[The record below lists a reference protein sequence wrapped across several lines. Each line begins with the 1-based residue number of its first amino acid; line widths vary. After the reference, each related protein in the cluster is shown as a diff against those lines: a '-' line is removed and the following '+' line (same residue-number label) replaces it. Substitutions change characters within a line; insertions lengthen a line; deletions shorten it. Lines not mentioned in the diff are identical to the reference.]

1 MNAQEAILKIK
12 ALFEDNVAPVEVE
25 AEVAPMVEETKVEMA
40 EYSLMD
46 GTKVEISAL
55 EIGGSVTLADGTT
68 APMGEHE
75 LMDGTQITLDENGI
89 IIAIESKV
97 EEVVPEAETEVE
109 ASKEEDKKMAEMAEQ
124 FEAKFAELVEAKE
137 AALRDAKVEAKK
149 TFVDLGFKERQLAA
163 TEMSARAQ
171 MKSAERPRG
180 SERKPTSFKDI
191 IEIAKSLTPSGKV
204 WESMTDQER
213 QNLIARA
220 QIQDSFNT
228 SGMDLSTILNP
239 AYQKAIQEA
248 INRNLSGK

>member
-55 EIGGSVTLADGTT
+55 EIGGSVTLADGSV

-97 EEVVPEAETEVE
+97 EEVLPEVDTEVE

-137 AALRDAKVEAKK
+137 AAELRVLELENKVKQGFAQVAEIIEALSNTPSADPIQKPNGFSE
-149 TFVDLGFKERQLAA
+149 FV
-163 TEMSARAQ
+163 SN
-171 MKSAERPRG
+171 
-180 SERKPTSFKDI
+180 KDI
-191 IEIAKSLTPSGKV
+191 KE
-204 WESMTDQER
+204 ER
-213 QNLIARA
+213 
-220 QIQDSFNT
+220 
-228 SGMDLSTILNP
+228 LSKYRQALLN
-239 AYQKAIQEA
+239 
-248 INRNLSGK
+248 N

>member
-55 EIGGSVTLADGTT
+55 EIGGSVTLADGSV

-97 EEVVPEAETEVE
+97 EEVLPEVDTEVE

-137 AALRDAKVEAKK
+137 AAEQKVLELENKVKEGFAQVADLIMALSNVP
-149 TFVDLGFKERQLAA
+149 TADPIQRPNGFSEFV
-163 TEMSARAQ
+163 SN
-171 MKSAERPRG
+171 
-180 SERKPTSFKDI
+180 KDI
-191 IEIAKSLTPSGKV
+191 KE
-204 WESMTDQER
+204 ER
-213 QNLIARA
+213 
-220 QIQDSFNT
+220 
-228 SGMDLSTILNP
+228 LSKYRQALLN
-239 AYQKAIQEA
+239 
-248 INRNLSGK
+248 N

>member
-75 LMDGTQITLDENGI
+75 LMDGTEITLDENGI

-97 EEVVPEAETEVE
+97 EEVLPEVDTEVE
-109 ASKEEDKKMAEMAEQ
+109 ASKEEDKKLAEMAEQ

-137 AALRDAKVEAKK
+137 AAEQKVLDLENKVKEGFAQVADLIMALSNVPTADPIQKPSGFSE
-149 TFVDLGFKERQLAA
+149 FV
-163 TEMSARAQ
+163 SN
-171 MKSAERPRG
+171 
-180 SERKPTSFKDI
+180 KDI
-191 IEIAKSLTPSGKV
+191 KE
-204 WESMTDQER
+204 ER
-213 QNLIARA
+213 
-220 QIQDSFNT
+220 
-228 SGMDLSTILNP
+228 LSKYRQALLN
-239 AYQKAIQEA
+239 
-248 INRNLSGK
+248 N

>member
-25 AEVAPMVEETKVEMA
+25 AEVAPMVEETKVEMS

-55 EIGGSVTLADGTT
+55 EIGGSVTLADGSV

-97 EEVVPEAETEVE
+97 EEVLPEVDTEVE

-124 FEAKFAELVEAKE
+124 FEAKFAELIEAKE
-137 AALRDAKVEAKK
+137 AAEQKVLDLENKVKEGFAQVADLIMALSNVPTADPIQKPNGFSE
-149 TFVDLGFKERQLAA
+149 FV
-163 TEMSARAQ
+163 SN
-171 MKSAERPRG
+171 
-180 SERKPTSFKDI
+180 KDI
-191 IEIAKSLTPSGKV
+191 KE
-204 WESMTDQER
+204 ER
-213 QNLIARA
+213 
-220 QIQDSFNT
+220 
-228 SGMDLSTILNP
+228 LSKYRQALLN
-239 AYQKAIQEA
+239 
-248 INRNLSGK
+248 N

>member
-55 EIGGSVTLADGTT
+55 EIGGSVTLADGSV

-97 EEVVPEAETEVE
+97 EEVLPEVDTEVE
-109 ASKEEDKKMAEMAEQ
+109 ASKEEDKKLGEMAEQ

-137 AALRDAKVEAKK
+137 AAELRVLELENKVKQGFAQVAELIEALSNTPSADPIQKPNGFSE
-149 TFVDLGFKERQLAA
+149 FV
-163 TEMSARAQ
+163 SN
-171 MKSAERPRG
+171 
-180 SERKPTSFKDI
+180 KDI
-191 IEIAKSLTPSGKV
+191 KE
-204 WESMTDQER
+204 ER
-213 QNLIARA
+213 
-220 QIQDSFNT
+220 
-228 SGMDLSTILNP
+228 LSKYRQALLN
-239 AYQKAIQEA
+239 
-248 INRNLSGK
+248 N